1 MKVPVP
7 FYFLL
12 VVLIAP
18 GIASGQKGND
28 SLGTGYFDGFLQLEG
43 EYAPPPAKSDTVFR
57 DVYFFD
63 KISRLGD
70 DFPRSG
76 GPGAAALD
84 VFNGFHEV
92 RRIRSGFNQFDFLL
106 LHPVR
111 QLPNDSTVRR
121 YSNVEYH
128 IGSRKEQHLVL
139 SHHQRIKPW
148 IKAGLDFGAF
158 GGEGEYTHQNFS
170 NKNFDLWLAIGTRDR
185 AYRAYVGYTSN
196 NVLNEEN
203 GGITSDSIFEN
214 ASSLNTR
221 TLPIYLSTAEARLR
235 TRDYLVKQELNLTR
249 LFFPESD
256 SIDSGDRRKGNLFLS
271 NSTWWSRKSWLF
283 TSASS
288 DTNYFEHVY
297 LDSSLT
303 YDSSFFNDLFN
314 QAMAEYIYQAYAG
327 NPVFSLAAGVNYQCI
342 DYFTSGSDT
351 NLRYTEGIVRAGVST
366 GKFSF
371 QVSGTGT
378 IDGDVGGLYN
388 FDAEATYQ
396 LKPGGSRVRLTA
408 TTLKNPQ
415 SLRDGFYQSNHFIWS
430 NDFDPFTCSG
440 VSAAFDSDRLRL
452 TLMARAYQLQNK
464 VYYGSEQIPLVY
476 TGEVGYGSLDLVK
489 SLLLGKW
496 GSDIRL
502 SASWTDNNDVVTIP
516 PYAAYASVYF
526 KSRFFKKAMGFKG
539 GVDFSTS
546 GPYYLYG
553 YMPATGVFYLQ
564 EEKETGNYPV
574 FSMFVSMRIKT
585 AGLFLRLDHMNAGL
599 NDRSYYGALHQ
610 PMPGR
615 TLKFGVTWDL
625 ID

>member
-1 MKVPVP
+1 
-7 FYFLL
+7 
-12 VVLIAP
+12 
-18 GIASGQKGND
+18 
-28 SLGTGYFDGFLQLEG
+28 
-43 EYAPPPAKSDTVFR
+43 
-57 DVYFFD
+57 
-63 KISRLGD
+63 
-70 DFPRSG
+70 
-76 GPGAAALD
+76 
-84 VFNGFHEV
+84 
-92 RRIRSGFNQFDFLL
+92 
-106 LHPVR
+106 
-111 QLPNDSTVRR
+111 
-121 YSNVEYH
+121 
-128 IGSRKEQHLVL
+128 
-139 SHHQRIKPW
+139 
-148 IKAGLDFGAF
+148 
-158 GGEGEYTHQNFS
+158 
-170 NKNFDLWLAIGTRDR
+170 
-185 AYRAYVGYTSN
+185 
-196 NVLNEEN
+196 
-203 GGITSDSIFEN
+203 
-214 ASSLNTR
+214 
-221 TLPIYLSTAEARLR
+221 
-235 TRDYLVKQELNLTR
+235 VKQELNLTR